1 MGSHAPEPVRVTRLR
16 QERGED
22 VATLI
27 AQAFQDDPLCVAACP
42 GPMERALWL
51 HHGFRMG
58 MWMGFRFG
66 QVLGTDVRLDGV
78 AVMVAPDAGVLTEED
93 MDVLGYRRGRE
104 LVGTEL
110 WDRSRTKVL
119 AMLEPAEEA
128 LHRAVPEPNWYLDAI
143 AVEPGQQ
150 GRGIG
155 SALLD
160 AVHARTDVD
169 GLPISLLTFQPRNL
183 ALYQRHGYAV
193 VCEGTAPDGGPP
205 WWGMRRDPLG

>member
-1 MGSHAPEPVRVTRLR
+1 MAPPWHSDGHV
-16 QERGED
+16 D
-22 VATLI
+22 
-27 AQAFQDDPLCVAACP
+27 
-42 GPMERALWL
+42 
-51 HHGFRMG
+51 
-58 MWMGFRFG
+58 GFRFG

-93 MDVLGYRRGRE
+93 MDGLGYRRGRE

-160 AVHARTDVD
+160 AVHARTDAD